1 MQRFYTKRRGL
12 TGKPMPYEFLTWRLM
27 QTYYVQINEGQSNFD
42 PNYSSS
48 AFGPGFL
55 PEHLSPL
62 SSRLKLRPSP
72 EYSLRLQRRVR
83 RELPAAQAHEPA
95 RQRQH
100 RPRLAER
107 RLVALRCAPPTIPA
121 ERTVGSHTLRGSTAM
136 ELLAEA
142 ADLEGSAD
150 YDLLRDTLL
159 QLRGQLRYSVQC
171 CGFSVEHIRYN
182 WNQVRRLALALQH
195 RAGRH
200 RLDGQLHGR
209 RPARQAGRGSG
220 ATVEAARHGR
230 RRLRRRPPGRRTCA
244 PSSPAVEIFGVV
256 LPQGGISW
264 GTGVGMHVLEAD
276 LNDPAATRAL
286 VEAVAPDRVLHLA
299 GQSSPQHSLL
309 DPGGTL
315 RTNVL
320 GIVHVLDA
328 ARCRGLR
335 PDVLVVGSAEEYG
348 PAASEELPLREDG
361 PLRPSSPYAVSKVA
375 QGALAV
381 LYGPAGGMR
390 VVRTRTFHHTGPGRG
405 EAFAESSFARQIA
418 EIEAGLRPPVLK
430 VGNLDAVRDFAD
442 VRDVVRAYWLLLEQG
457 EPGAV
462 YNVCTGRGRAIRE
475 LLDVLLAAS
484 RSKVELRVDPRRLRP
499 SDVPV
504 QVGDPSRFKA
514 ATGWEPRIPIERT
527 LVDLLEDWRARV
539 RSTSP
544 AA

>member
-1 MQRFYTKRRGL
+1 
-12 TGKPMPYEFLTWRLM
+12 
-27 QTYYVQINEGQSNFD
+27 
-42 PNYSSS
+42 
-48 AFGPGFL
+48 
-55 PEHLSPL
+55 
-62 SSRLKLRPSP
+62 
-72 EYSLRLQRRVR
+72 LRLLVTGAGGFVGGHLVTYLR
-83 RELPAAQAHEPA
+83 
-95 RQRQH
+95 
-100 RPRLAER
+100 AE
-107 RLVALRCAPPTIPA
+107 
-121 ERTVGSHTLRGSTAM
+121 
-136 ELLAEA
+136 
-142 ADLEGSAD
+142 
-150 YDLLRDTLL
+150 
-159 QLRGQLRYSVQC
+159 Q
-171 CGFSVEHIRYN
+171 
-182 WNQVRRLALALQH
+182 
-195 RAGRH
+195 
-200 RLDGQLHGR
+200 
-209 RPARQAGRGSG
+209 
-220 ATVEAARHGR
+220 
-230 RRLRRRPPGRRTCA
+230 PG
-244 PSSPAVEIFGVV
+244 VEIFGVV

-264 GTGVGMHVLEAD
+264 GTGVGMQVLEAD
-276 LNDPAATRAL
+276 LNDPAATKAL
-286 VEAVAPDRVLHLA
+286 VDTVAPDRVLHLA
-299 GQSSPQHSLL
+299 GQSNPQHSFL

-348 PAASEELPLREDG
+348 PAAPGELPLREDG

-375 QGALAV
+375 QGALAA

-418 EIEAGLRPPVLK
+418 EIECGLRPPVLE

-442 VRDVVRAYWLLLEQG
+442 VRDVVRAYWLLLELG
-457 EPGAV
+457 EPGGV

-475 LLDVLLAAS
+475 LLDVLLGAA
-484 RSKVELRVDPRRLRP
+484 RTRVELRVDPRRLRP

-504 QVGDPSRFKA
+504 QVGDPSRLQA